1 MQPTVAVR
9 DSWLAGERAYCILA
23 NGGIPDGQANGEDR
37 FWITVDGESP
47 LP

>member
-1 MQPTVAVR
+1 VPTTFFWYISGQR
-9 DSWLAGERAYCILA
+9 YLGE
-23 NGGIPDGQANGEDR
+23 NGGVSAGQANGEDR